1 MQTDEQKVVNLKGF
15 LPFLNT
21 EKKEKALSLIEDM
34 IRIRA
39 YYFWEK
45 TGENA
50 KFCWEQASEKF
61 PTYNERFEFLLY
73 INGKIICQRCFNI
86 PNFNEASINSLELK
100 EIADD
105 CVWLI
110 EDDLKQKT
118 NESLWFYF
126 REFEKHF
133 LC

>member
-61 PTYNERFEFLLY
+61 PTYNERFEFFETLGF
-73 INGKIICQRCFNI
+73 IPIGKGGIW
-86 PNFNEASINSLELK
+86 SDGK
-100 EIADD
+100 EQIT
-105 CVWLI
+105 I
-110 EDDLKQKT
+110 
-118 NESLWFYF
+118 YF
-126 REFEKHF
+126 FPEETTIKI
-133 LC
+133 